1 MWLTDPFLLPSKNV
15 SLITKISR
23 YFYRCREQHSAGC
36 IVYYLDD
43 DTPKYLQFYVS
54 QDGKSGEWWFPKG
67 IVENE
72 DTSLEERALKEVKE
86 EVGLDV
92 KIINTLRSNS
102 YTFFWDKNKTKFK
115 KTVHYFLAKS
125 DSKDVQLA
133 KYSNEKDEKD
143 SFKEFSWSNLAQAI
157 SKTNHIAEK
166 EILIEAEHY
175 VEGTLIK

>member
-1 MWLTDPFLLPSKNV
+1 MLLPLKNASV
-15 SLITKISR
+15 LTKLSR
-23 YFYRCREQHSAGC
+23 YLYRCKKQHSAGC

-67 IVENE
+67 IVESE
-72 DTSLEERALKEVKE
+72 DKSLEERALREVKE

-92 KIINTLRSNS
+92 KIITPLKSNS

-125 DSKDVQLA
+125 NSIDVQLA
-133 KYSNEKDEKD
+133 KYSKEKDEKD
-143 SFKEFSWSNLAQAI
+143 SFK
-157 SKTNHIAEK
+157 
-166 EILIEAEHY
+166 
-175 VEGTLIK
+175 